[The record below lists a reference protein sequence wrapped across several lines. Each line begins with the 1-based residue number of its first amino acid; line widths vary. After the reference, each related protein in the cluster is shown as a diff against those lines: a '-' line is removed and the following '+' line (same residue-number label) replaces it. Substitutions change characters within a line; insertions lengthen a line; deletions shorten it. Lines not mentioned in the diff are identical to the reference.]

1 MYKNSK
7 FTVILPTVIACSIA
21 LGILLGGKVF
31 RNNRTRNM
39 PNRSLVTGNS
49 NKIDMLLSLINTT
62 YVDSVSI
69 DSLIE
74 NAIPLIVDELDP
86 HSSYLTKAEVLEA
99 NEIYDAQF
107 DGIGVTFN
115 MLTDTVIVLNVIS
128 GGPSADAGIQAGD
141 RIITV
146 NDSTIA
152 GVKMPQNSVVKRL
165 RGPRGSQVKLGIQRY
180 GHKGLI
186 PITVTR
192 GAIPIKSILASYMIR
207 PEIGYIRFEQFSGT
221 SHSELIAAISSLK
234 EQGMKKLILDIR
246 GNGGGLLDQAIV
258 IANEFL
264 PVNNMIVY
272 TQNREGQKDIQYS
285 NGKGSFTDEELVVLI
300 DENSASASEILAG
313 ALQDNDRG
321 TIIGRRSFG
330 KGLVQG
336 QFPFPDGSA
345 LRLTIAR
352 YYTPVGR
359 SIQKPYDKGRES
371 YYNEVYDRYEHDEM
385 LTADSIHF
393 NDSLKFT
400 TPGGKVVYGGG
411 GIMPDIFVPI
421 DTSDVTPYF
430 RAVTD
435 WDKNIL
441 YRFTLEFSDRN
452 RARLNGINTLEELDR
467 FFAEQPNLLNDF
479 VAFASRSGVSP
490 NAADIAKS
498 KALIL
503 SQLKAYIGRNSPL
516 EDNAFYH
523 CIQQIDP
530 VVDKALETLNRPT
543 ESGYRA
549 AATDSAA
556 AATIQPE

>member
-39 PNRSLVTGNS
+39 PNQSLVTGNN

-115 MLTDTVIVLNVIS
+115 MLTDTVIVLNVIT

-385 LTADSIHF
+385 FTADSIHF

-452 RARLNGINTLEELDR
+452 RARLNGINTVEELDR

>member
-7 FTVILPTVIACSIA
+7 FTVVLPAVIACSIA

-31 RNNRTRNM
+31 RNDRPRSKQGQNLMTRN
-39 PNRSLVTGNS
+39 N
-49 NKIDMLLSLINTT
+49 NKIDMLLSLVNNT
-62 YVDSVSI
+62 YVDTISI

-74 NAIPLIVDELDP
+74 NAIPVIVDELDP

-128 GGPSADAGIQAGD
+128 GGPSAEAGIQSGD

-146 NDSTIA
+146 NDSIIA
-152 GVKMPQNSVVKRL
+152 GVKMPQNNVVKRL

-180 GHKGLI
+180 GHKDLI

-192 GAIPIKSILASYMIR
+192 GAIPIKSIVAAYMIR

-221 SHSELIAAISSLK
+221 SYQELISAISGLK
-234 EQGMKKLILDIR
+234 DQGMKKLILDIR
-246 GNGGGLLDQAIV
+246 GNGGGLLDQAII

-264 PVNNMIVY
+264 PKDKMIVY
-272 TQNREGQKDIQYS
+272 TQNREGQKDIKYS
-285 NGKGSFTDEELVVLI
+285 DGQGSFTEEELVVLI

-359 SIQKPYDKGRES
+359 SIQKPYDKGRET
-371 YYNEVYDRYEHDEM
+371 YYNEVYDRYQHNEM
-385 LTADSIHF
+385 FSADSIHF

-400 TPGGKVVYGGG
+400 TPGGKIVYGGG

-421 DTSDVTPYF
+421 DTSDITTYF

-452 RARLNGINTLEELDR
+452 RSRLNEINSLEELDR

-479 VAFASRSGVSP
+479 IAFAARSGVAP

-498 KALIL
+498 RALIL
-503 SQLKAYIGRNSPL
+503 SQLKAYIGRNSAL

-523 CIQQIDP
+523 NIQQIDP
-530 VVDKALETLNRPT
+530 VIDKALETLNQSVSQTSAPNF
-543 ESGYRA
+543 
-549 AATDSAA
+549 TDSVAVQTA
-556 AATIQPE
+556 QPE

>member
-115 MLTDTVIVLNVIS
+115 MLTDTVIVLNVIT

-385 LTADSIHF
+385 FTADSVHF

>member
-39 PNRSLVTGNS
+39 PNQSLVTGNS

-115 MLTDTVIVLNVIS
+115 MLTDTVIVLNVIT

-385 LTADSIHF
+385 FTADSIHF

>member
-39 PNRSLVTGNS
+39 PNQSLVTGNS

-74 NAIPLIVDELDP
+74 NTIPLIVDELDP

-385 LTADSIHF
+385 FTADSIHF

-452 RARLNGINTLEELDR
+452 RARLNGINTVEELDR

-543 ESGYRA
+543 ESVNRA
-549 AATDSAA
+549 AAADSAA

>member
-39 PNRSLVTGNS
+39 PNQSLVTGNN

-74 NAIPLIVDELDP
+74 NTIPLIVDELDP

-385 LTADSIHF
+385 FTADSIHF

-452 RARLNGINTLEELDR
+452 RARLNGINTVEELDR

-523 CIQQIDP
+523 YIQQIDP

-543 ESGYRA
+543 ESVNRA
-549 AATDSAA
+549 AAADSAA

>member
-39 PNRSLVTGNS
+39 PNQSLVTGNN

-74 NAIPLIVDELDP
+74 NTIPLIVDELDP

-385 LTADSIHF
+385 FTADSIHF

-452 RARLNGINTLEELDR
+452 RARLNGINTVEELDR

-523 CIQQIDP
+523 CIQLIDP

>member
-39 PNRSLVTGNS
+39 PNQSLVTGNN

-74 NAIPLIVDELDP
+74 NTIPLIVDELDP

-385 LTADSIHF
+385 FTADSIHF

-452 RARLNGINTLEELDR
+452 RARLNGINTVEELDR

>member
-7 FTVILPTVIACSIA
+7 FTVVLPAVITCSIA

-31 RNNRTRNM
+31 RNDRPRSKQGQNLMTRN
-39 PNRSLVTGNS
+39 N
-49 NKIDMLLSLINTT
+49 NKIDMLLSLVNNT
-62 YVDSVSI
+62 YVDTISI

-74 NAIPLIVDELDP
+74 NAIPVIVDELDP

-128 GGPSADAGIQAGD
+128 GGPSAEAGIQSGD

-146 NDSTIA
+146 NDSIIA
-152 GVKMPQNSVVKRL
+152 GVKMPQNNVVKRL

-180 GHKGLI
+180 GHKDLI
-186 PITVTR
+186 SITVTR
-192 GAIPIKSILASYMIR
+192 GAIPIKSIVAAYMIR

-221 SHSELIAAISSLK
+221 SYQELISAISGLK
-234 EQGMKKLILDIR
+234 DQGMKKLILDIR
-246 GNGGGLLDQAIV
+246 GNGGGLLDQAII

-264 PVNNMIVY
+264 PKDKMIVY
-272 TQNREGQKDIQYS
+272 TQNREGQKDIKYS
-285 NGKGSFTDEELVVLI
+285 DGQGSFTEEELVVLI

-359 SIQKPYDKGRES
+359 SIQKPYDKGRET
-371 YYNEVYDRYEHDEM
+371 YYNEVYDRYQHNEM
-385 LTADSIHF
+385 FSADSIHF

-400 TPGGKVVYGGG
+400 TPGGKIVYGGG

-421 DTSDVTPYF
+421 DTSDITTYF

-452 RARLNGINTLEELDR
+452 RSRLNEINSLEELDR

-479 VAFASRSGVSP
+479 IAFAARSGVAP

-498 KALIL
+498 RALIL
-503 SQLKAYIGRNSPL
+503 SQLKAYIGRNSAL

-523 CIQQIDP
+523 NIQQIDP
-530 VVDKALETLNRPT
+530 VIDKALETLNQSVSQTSAPNF
-543 ESGYRA
+543 
-549 AATDSAA
+549 TDSVAVQTA
-556 AATIQPE
+556 QPE

>member
-39 PNRSLVTGNS
+39 PNQSLVTGNN

-74 NAIPLIVDELDP
+74 NTIPLIVDELDP

-115 MLTDTVIVLNVIS
+115 MLTDTVIVLNVIT

-152 GVKMPQNSVVKRL
+152 GVKIPQNSVVKRL

-385 LTADSIHF
+385 FTADSIHF

>member
-39 PNRSLVTGNS
+39 PNQSLVTGNN

-74 NAIPLIVDELDP
+74 NTIPLIVDELDP

-115 MLTDTVIVLNVIS
+115 MLTDTVIVLNVIT

-385 LTADSIHF
+385 FTADSIHF

>member
-39 PNRSLVTGNS
+39 PNQSLVTGNN

-74 NAIPLIVDELDP
+74 NTIPLIVDELDP

-385 LTADSIHF
+385 FTADSIHF

-430 RAVTD
+430 RAVTN

>member
-39 PNRSLVTGNS
+39 PNQSLVTGNN

-74 NAIPLIVDELDP
+74 NTIPLIVDELDP

-385 LTADSIHF
+385 FTADSVHF

>member
-31 RNNRTRNM
+31 RNNQTRNM

-115 MLTDTVIVLNVIS
+115 MLTDTVIVLNVIT

-385 LTADSIHF
+385 FTADSIHF

-523 CIQQIDP
+523 YIQQIDP

-543 ESGYRA
+543 ESVNRA
-549 AATDSAA
+549 AAADSAA

>member
-7 FTVILPTVIACSIA
+7 FTVIQPTVIACSIA

-39 PNRSLVTGNS
+39 PNQSLVTGNN

-74 NAIPLIVDELDP
+74 NTIPLIVDELDP

-385 LTADSIHF
+385 FTADSIHF

-452 RARLNGINTLEELDR
+452 RARLNGINTVEELDR

>member
-115 MLTDTVIVLNVIS
+115 MLTDTVIVLNVIT

-385 LTADSIHF
+385 FTADSIHF

-452 RARLNGINTLEELDR
+452 RARLNGINTVEELDR

>member
-39 PNRSLVTGNS
+39 PNQSLITGNN

-115 MLTDTVIVLNVIS
+115 MLTDTVIVLNVIT

-385 LTADSIHF
+385 FTADSIHF

>member
-39 PNRSLVTGNS
+39 PNQSLVTGNN

-385 LTADSIHF
+385 FTADSIHF

-452 RARLNGINTLEELDR
+452 RARLNGINTVEELDR

>member
-7 FTVILPTVIACSIA
+7 YTVILPTIIACSIA

-31 RNNRTRNM
+31 RNDRIRNM
-39 PNRSLVTGNS
+39 QGQSLMARNN
-49 NKIDMLLSLINTT
+49 NKIDMLLSLINNT
-62 YVDSVSI
+62 YVDSISI

-128 GGPSADAGIQAGD
+128 GGPSAEAGIQSGD

-146 NDSTIA
+146 NDSIIA
-152 GVKMPQNSVVKRL
+152 GVKMPQNNVVKRL

-180 GHKGLI
+180 GHKDLI

-192 GAIPIKSILASYMIR
+192 GAIPIKSIVAAYMIR

-221 SHSELIAAISSLK
+221 SYQELISAISGLK
-234 EQGMKKLILDIR
+234 DQGMKKLILDIR
-246 GNGGGLLDQAIV
+246 GNGGGLLDQAII

-264 PVNNMIVY
+264 PKDKMIVY
-272 TQNREGQKDIQYS
+272 TQNREGQKDIKYS
-285 NGKGSFTDEELVVLI
+285 DGQGSFTEEELVVLI

-359 SIQKPYDKGRES
+359 SIQKPYDKGRET
-371 YYNEVYDRYEHDEM
+371 YYNEVYDRYQHNEM
-385 LTADSIHF
+385 FSADSIHF

-400 TPGGKVVYGGG
+400 TPGGKIVYGGG

-421 DTSDVTPYF
+421 DTSDITTYF

-452 RARLNGINTLEELDR
+452 RSRLNEINSLEELDR

-479 VAFASRSGVSP
+479 IAFAARSGVAP

-498 KALIL
+498 RALIL
-503 SQLKAYIGRNSPL
+503 SQLKAYIGRNSAL

-523 CIQQIDP
+523 NIQQIDP
-530 VVDKALETLNRPT
+530 VIDKALEALNQSVSQTSAPNF
-543 ESGYRA
+543 S
-549 AATDSAA
+549 DSVAVQTA
-556 AATIQPE
+556 LPE

>member
-39 PNRSLVTGNS
+39 PNQSLVTGNS

-385 LTADSIHF
+385 FTADSIHF

-452 RARLNGINTLEELDR
+452 RARLNGINTVEELDR

>member
-39 PNRSLVTGNS
+39 PNRSLVTGNN

-74 NAIPLIVDELDP
+74 NTIPLIVDELDP

-385 LTADSIHF
+385 FTADSIHF

-467 FFAEQPNLLNDF
+467 FFAKQPNLLNDF

-503 SQLKAYIGRNSPL
+503 SQFKAYIGRNSPL

>member
-39 PNRSLVTGNS
+39 PNQSLVTGNN

-74 NAIPLIVDELDP
+74 NTIPLIVDELDP

-115 MLTDTVIVLNVIS
+115 MLTDTVIVLNVIT

-272 TQNREGQKDIQYS
+272 TQNREEQKDIQYS

-385 LTADSIHF
+385 FTADSIHF

>member
-7 FTVILPTVIACSIA
+7 YTVILPTIIACSIA

-31 RNNRTRNM
+31 RNDRIRNM
-39 PNRSLVTGNS
+39 QGQSLMARNN
-49 NKIDMLLSLINTT
+49 NKIDMLLSLINNT
-62 YVDSVSI
+62 YVDSISI

-128 GGPSADAGIQAGD
+128 GGPSAEAGIQSGD

-146 NDSTIA
+146 NDSIIA
-152 GVKMPQNSVVKRL
+152 GVKMPQNNVVKRL

-180 GHKGLI
+180 GHKDLI

-192 GAIPIKSILASYMIR
+192 GAIPIKSIVAAYMIR

-221 SHSELIAAISSLK
+221 SYQELISAISGLK
-234 EQGMKKLILDIR
+234 DQGMKKLILDIR
-246 GNGGGLLDQAIV
+246 GNGGGLLDQAII

-264 PVNNMIVY
+264 PKDKMIVY
-272 TQNREGQKDIQYS
+272 TQNREGQKDIKYS
-285 NGKGSFTDEELVVLI
+285 DGQGSFTEEELVVLI

-359 SIQKPYDKGRES
+359 SIQKPYDKGRET
-371 YYNEVYDRYEHDEM
+371 YYNEVYDRYQHNEM
-385 LTADSIHF
+385 FSADSIHF

-400 TPGGKVVYGGG
+400 TPGGKIVYGGG

-421 DTSDVTPYF
+421 DTSDITTYF

-452 RARLNGINTLEELDR
+452 RSRLNEINTLEELDR

-479 VAFASRSGVSP
+479 IAFAARSGVAP

-498 KALIL
+498 RALIL
-503 SQLKAYIGRNSPL
+503 SQLKAYIGRNSAL

-523 CIQQIDP
+523 NIQQIDP
-530 VVDKALETLNRPT
+530 VIDKALEALNQSVSQTSAPNF
-543 ESGYRA
+543 S
-549 AATDSAA
+549 DSVAVQTA
-556 AATIQPE
+556 LPE

>member
-7 FTVILPTVIACSIA
+7 YTVILPTIIACSIA

-31 RNNRTRNM
+31 RNDRIRNM
-39 PNRSLVTGNS
+39 QGQSLMARNN
-49 NKIDMLLSLINTT
+49 NKIDMLLSLINNT
-62 YVDSVSI
+62 YVDSISI

-74 NAIPLIVDELDP
+74 NAIPVIVDELDP

-128 GGPSADAGIQAGD
+128 GGPSADAGIQSGD

-146 NDSTIA
+146 NDSIIA
-152 GVKMPQNSVVKRL
+152 GVKMPQNNVVKRL

-180 GHKGLI
+180 GHKDLI

-192 GAIPIKSILASYMIR
+192 GAIPIKSIVAAYMIR

-221 SHSELIAAISSLK
+221 SYQELISAISGLK
-234 EQGMKKLILDIR
+234 DQGMKKLILDIR
-246 GNGGGLLDQAIV
+246 GNGGGLLDQAII

-264 PVNNMIVY
+264 PKDKMIVY
-272 TQNREGQKDIQYS
+272 TQNREGQKDIKYS
-285 NGKGSFTDEELVVLI
+285 DGQGSFTEEELVVLI

-359 SIQKPYDKGRES
+359 SIQKPYDKGRET
-371 YYNEVYDRYEHDEM
+371 YYNEVYDRYQHNEM
-385 LTADSIHF
+385 FSADSIHF

-400 TPGGKVVYGGG
+400 TPGGKIVYGGG

-421 DTSDVTPYF
+421 DTSDITTYF

-452 RARLNGINTLEELDR
+452 RSRLNEINSLEELDR

-479 VAFASRSGVSP
+479 IAFAARSGVAP

-498 KALIL
+498 RALIL
-503 SQLKAYIGRNSPL
+503 SQLKAYIGRNSAL

-523 CIQQIDP
+523 NIQQIDP
-530 VVDKALETLNRPT
+530 VIDKALKTLNQSVSQTSAPNF
-543 ESGYRA
+543 
-549 AATDSAA
+549 TDSVAVQTA
-556 AATIQPE
+556 QPE

>member
-385 LTADSIHF
+385 FTADSIHF

-452 RARLNGINTLEELDR
+452 RARLNGINTVEELDR

-479 VAFASRSGVSP
+479 VAFAFRSGVSP

-549 AATDSAA
+549 AVTDSAA

>member
-39 PNRSLVTGNS
+39 PNQSLVTGNN

-74 NAIPLIVDELDP
+74 NTIPLIVDELDP

-221 SHSELIAAISSLK
+221 SHSELIAAISILK

-385 LTADSIHF
+385 FTADSIHF

>member
-7 FTVILPTVIACSIA
+7 YTVILPTIIACSIA

-31 RNNRTRNM
+31 RNDRIRNM
-39 PNRSLVTGNS
+39 QGQSLMARNN
-49 NKIDMLLSLINTT
+49 NKIDMLLSLINNT
-62 YVDSVSI
+62 YVDSISI

-128 GGPSADAGIQAGD
+128 GGPSAEAGIQSGD

-146 NDSTIA
+146 NDSIIA
-152 GVKMPQNSVVKRL
+152 GVKMPQNNVVKRL

-180 GHKGLI
+180 GHKDLI

-192 GAIPIKSILASYMIR
+192 GAIPIKSIVAAYMIR

-221 SHSELIAAISSLK
+221 SYQELISAISGLK
-234 EQGMKKLILDIR
+234 DQGMKKLILDIR
-246 GNGGGLLDQAIV
+246 GNGGGLLDQAII

-264 PVNNMIVY
+264 PKDKMIVY
-272 TQNREGQKDIQYS
+272 TQNREGQKDIKYS
-285 NGKGSFTDEELVVLI
+285 DGQGSFTEEELVVLI

-359 SIQKPYDKGRES
+359 SIQKPYDKGRET
-371 YYNEVYDRYEHDEM
+371 YYNEVYDRYQHNEM
-385 LTADSIHF
+385 FSADSIHF

-421 DTSDVTPYF
+421 DTSDITTYF

-452 RARLNGINTLEELDR
+452 RSRLNEINSLEELDR

-479 VAFASRSGVSP
+479 IAFAARSGVAP

-498 KALIL
+498 RALIL
-503 SQLKAYIGRNSPL
+503 SQLKAYIGRNSAL

-523 CIQQIDP
+523 NIQQIDP
-530 VVDKALETLNRPT
+530 VIDKALETLNQSVSQTSVPNF
-543 ESGYRA
+543 
-549 AATDSAA
+549 TDSVAVQTA
-556 AATIQPE
+556 QPE

>member
-39 PNRSLVTGNS
+39 PNRSLVTGNN

-74 NAIPLIVDELDP
+74 NTIPLIVDELDP

-385 LTADSIHF
+385 FTADSIHF

-452 RARLNGINTLEELDR
+452 RARLNGINTVEELDR

>member
-115 MLTDTVIVLNVIS
+115 MLTDTVIVLNVIT

-385 LTADSIHF
+385 FTADSIHF

>member
-7 FTVILPTVIACSIA
+7 FTIILPSVIACSIA
-21 LGILLGGKVF
+21 LGILLGGKIF
-31 RNNRTRNM
+31 RNDRSKNMQGQSMISRN
-39 PNRSLVTGNS
+39 N
-49 NKIDMLLSLINTT
+49 NKIDMLLSLINST
-62 YVDSVSI
+62 YVDTVSI

-74 NAIPLIVDELDP
+74 NTIPLIVDELDP

-128 GGPSADAGIQAGD
+128 GGPSAEAGIQAGD

-146 NDSTIA
+146 NDSIIA

-165 RGPRGSQVKLGIQRY
+165 RGPRGSQVKLGIERY

-192 GAIPIKSILASYMIR
+192 GAIPIKSIVAAYMIR
-207 PEIGYIRFEQFSGT
+207 PETGYIRFEQFSGT
-221 SHSELIAAISSLK
+221 SHSELIAAISGLK

-246 GNGGGLLDQAIV
+246 GNGGGLLDQAII

-264 PVNNMIVY
+264 PKDKMIVY

-285 NGKGSFTDEELVVLI
+285 DGQGSFTAEELVVLI

-385 LTADSIHF
+385 FTADSIHF

-400 TPGGKVVYGGG
+400 TPGGKIVYGGG

-421 DTSDVTPYF
+421 DTSDVTSYF

-452 RARLNGINTLEELDR
+452 RARLNEITSLEELDR

-479 VAFASRSGVSP
+479 IAFATRSGVAP
-490 NAADIAKS
+490 NAADIEKS

-503 SQLKAYIGRNSPL
+503 SQIKAYIGRNSAL

-523 CIQQIDP
+523 NIQKIDP
-530 VVDKALETLNRPT
+530 VIDKALETLDRPT
-543 ESGYRA
+543 QQANTTTTS
-549 AATDSAA
+549 DSA
-556 AATIQPE
+556 TLSTNQPD

>member
-39 PNRSLVTGNS
+39 PNQSLVTGNN

-74 NAIPLIVDELDP
+74 NTIPLIVDELDP

-115 MLTDTVIVLNVIS
+115 MLTDTVIVLNVIT

-385 LTADSIHF
+385 FTADSIHF

-421 DTSDVTPYF
+421 DTLDVTPYF

-452 RARLNGINTLEELDR
+452 RARLNGINTVEELDR

>member
-39 PNRSLVTGNS
+39 PNQSLVTGNN

-74 NAIPLIVDELDP
+74 NTIPLIVDELDP

-385 LTADSIHF
+385 FTADSIHF

-467 FFAEQPNLLNDF
+467 FFAEQPNLLNDL

>member
-39 PNRSLVTGNS
+39 PNQSLVTGNN

-385 LTADSIHF
+385 FTADSIHF

-490 NAADIAKS
+490 NTADIAKS